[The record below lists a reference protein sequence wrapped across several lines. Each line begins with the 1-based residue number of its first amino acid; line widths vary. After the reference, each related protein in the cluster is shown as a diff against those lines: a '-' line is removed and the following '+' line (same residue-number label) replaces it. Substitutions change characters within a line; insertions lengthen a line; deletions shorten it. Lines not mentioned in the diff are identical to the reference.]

1 MAWILAVVATP
12 FALTYIGDKIT
23 DTYNEYTKP
32 LYKASDDLDKYYE
45 EKEIERRRQIQIER
59 TRIRHEKNDKIRE
72 QYNIKKSHYCINNTD
87 NVCNIIYVSK
97 YYATNEQEAIY
108 HAKQTLSKG
117 LFSFNLTKYETIG
130 VDCRIDILQCV
141 MKEYFI
147 VINSN
152 DKFVVLNENE
162 KEIRLKNKFGI
173 QNEEFSKC
181 F

>member
-1 MAWILAVVATP
+1 MAWLLAVVATP

-45 EKEIERRRQIQIER
+45 EKETERRRQTQIER

-72 QYNIKKSHYCINNTD
+72 QYNIKTSHYCINNTD
-87 NVCNIIYVSK
+87 TVCHIIYVSK
-97 YYATNEQEAIY
+97 YYATNEQEAIH

-117 LFSFNLTKYETIG
+117 LFSFNLTKYESIG
-130 VDCRIDILQCV
+130 VNCKIDIPACAQ
-141 MKEYFI
+141 EYFI

-152 DKFVVLNENE
+152 NKFAVLNQHEMS
-162 KEIRLKNKFGI
+162 LKNI
-173 QNEEFSKC
+173 LH
-181 F
+181 